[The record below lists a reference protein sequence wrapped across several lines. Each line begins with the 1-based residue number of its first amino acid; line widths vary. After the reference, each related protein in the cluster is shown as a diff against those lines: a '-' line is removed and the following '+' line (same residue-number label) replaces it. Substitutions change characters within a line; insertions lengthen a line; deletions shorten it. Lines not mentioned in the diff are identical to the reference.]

1 MADIEM
7 TAQPSTEPHI
17 SKRDIIEFKPER
29 DSANDIRN
37 ALLVVA
43 ALIASAT
50 FAAGVNPPGGVWQD
64 NENNHVAGKSV
75 LASHSKDSFTMF
87 LFSNSAAFS
96 SSTLVVSYLVSNFPF
111 FLEIWIAMAGMTFT
125 YGISVS
131 SVSPTG
137 NIKSCYIYIA
147 LALPYILRAMV
158 EVTKKTRKFITK
170 TK

>member
-7 TAQPSTEPHI
+7 TAQPSTESHI

-87 LFSNSAAFS
+87 LFSNTRRHFLRLPSW
-96 SSTLVVSYLVSNFPF
+96 FPILSVTFHF
-111 FLEIWIAMAGMTFT
+111 FWR
-125 YGISVS
+125 YG
-131 SVSPTG
+131 
-137 NIKSCYIYIA
+137 
-147 LALPYILRAMV
+147 
-158 EVTKKTRKFITK
+158 
-170 TK
+170 